1 MVRSTVWG
9 GIGTGALALCLL
21 WGPGAQACSVCGCG
35 DPLVAAA
42 DSAPS
47 AGALRLAFDWE
58 YLTASAQSDEDPTAT
73 EQLTQMTFR
82 PEVVYS
88 PIARLNLLLQVPLV
102 RKDWTLESPSEPEA
116 AQPFGLGDVDVGAR
130 YFVFEHSDLASQT
143 RQELALSAGT
153 SLPTGADDVTVDGE
167 RIDDHAQPGTGAFG
181 PYAGLLYA
189 WHRDPW
195 NLSASLS
202 GRVHSR
208 SAYGYHYGSALLWS
222 ISGLYRPFERAGFEL
237 GVDGRWAGRDDAD
250 GELQA
255 NTGGMV
261 LALAPGVRV
270 NPAGNLWLNARA
282 QIPVATHLFGVQTVG
297 PTVTVGAQY
306 AF

>member
-1 MVRSTVWG
+1 MVRRKVWA
-9 GIGTGALALCLL
+9 GIGAGAVALGALV
-21 WGPGAQACSVCGCG
+21 GTSAQACSVCGCG

-47 AGALRLAFDWE
+47 AGGLRLAFEWE
-58 YLTASAQSDEDPTAT
+58 YLTATAQSDEDPDAT
-73 EQLTQMTFR
+73 EGLTQMTFR
-82 PEVVYS
+82 PQVIYS
-88 PIARLNLLLQVPLV
+88 PVERLNLVLQVPLV
-102 RKDWTLESPSEPEA
+102 RKDWTLEGPEESEA

-130 YFVFEHSDLASQT
+130 YFLFESSDLASRT
-143 RQELALSAGT
+143 RQELAISAGT
-153 SLPTGADDVTVDGE
+153 SLPTGSDDVEVEGE

-195 NLSASLS
+195 NVSASVS
-202 GRVHSR
+202 GRAHST
-208 SAYGYHYGSALLWS
+208 SAHGYRYGSALLWS
-222 ISGLYRPFERAGFEL
+222 VSGLYRPLEWAGVEL
-237 GVDGRWAGRDDAD
+237 GVDGRWAARDELE

-282 QIPVATHLFGVQTVG
+282 QIPLVTHLFGVQTVG
-297 PTVTVGAQY
+297 ATVTVGAQY